1 MPLPLASPQ
10 GSRDGRGAGTRAQT
24 AARRQRTQL
33 KANQAAPPTPHP
45 LLQSWRAHTAYSG
58 HLRGQER
65 PDRQMGAGPN
75 AIINPG
81 HAQDRLPGQQS
92 LPNAVPQRA
101 TRLPHLVPGLVYIT
115 ETAEEVSDP
124 PSPALKHGCSRC
136 DPDRTLAISIATLQV
151 GKKGGGANGLC
162 HLQDIMRAQD
172 SRPVNAQAAPAP
184 RCADQGSGFS
194 LHRFPPGST
203 GSDPRPGEA

>member
-1 MPLPLASPQ
+1 MPLPLASPH

-33 KANQAAPPTPHP
+33 KANQAAPQPPTP
-45 LLQSWRAHTAYSG
+45 LLQSWRAQTAYAG

-65 PDRQMGAGPN
+65 IDRQMGAGSN

-92 LPNAVPQRA
+92 LSNAVPQRA
-101 TRLPHLVPGLVYIT
+101 TRLPHLVQGLVYIT
-115 ETAEEVSDP
+115 ETAEEGSDP
-124 PSPALKHGCSRC
+124 PSPARKRGCSRC
-136 DPDRTLAISIATLQV
+136 DPDRTLAISTATLQV
-151 GKKGGGANGLC
+151 HKEGGGANGLC
-162 HLQDIMRAQD
+162 HLQDVTRVQD
-172 SRPVNAQAAPAP
+172 SRPVNVQAAPAP